1 MTLYFPVFA
10 GKFEV
15 RSFTPRE
22 WVEVRPHKD
31 MYFVDGQH
39 YSFSSTYTTR
49 EGVEMYI
56 AKETGAWQH
65 RCTSE
70 ILTEMLQNEGWEC
83 TEYDGKYGSV
93 FSWHPTKR

>member
-31 MYFVDGQH
+31 LYFVDGQH

-49 EGVEMYI
+49 EGVEM
-56 AKETGAWQH
+56 
-65 RCTSE
+65 
-70 ILTEMLQNEGWEC
+70 
-83 TEYDGKYGSV
+83 
-93 FSWHPTKR
+93 